1 MVFAEKKNSLRL
13 LLKMANKYTLAYAL
27 CPKYIVVIDKI
38 LKDKIKNL
46 SRLKIKVDI
55 SLNQCHWV
63 SGQKPWTEWAQWQL
77 LFKLWAQA
85 IVQKENRKL
94 RNRGVNTGELD
105 GCVI

>member
-1 MVFAEKKNSLRL
+1 
-13 LLKMANKYTLAYAL
+13 MANKYTLAYAL

-63 SGQKPWTEWAQWQL
+63 SGQKPWMEWAQWQL

-85 IVQKENRKL
+85 IVQKKNRKL

-105 GCVI
+105 GYVI